1 MANHTIADN
10 KMPDNGIYLIS
21 KRETI
26 VVSTVRQIPRFCVFL
41 SSLTWF
47 LVLKSAIWSWADGIV
62 GDDTI
67 ENPVSDS
74 RMSLYFHLS
83 SRLGS

>member
-1 MANHTIADN
+1 MI
-10 KMPDNGIYLIS
+10 
-21 KRETI
+21 KRGTI
-26 VVSTVRQIPRFCVFL
+26 VVSMITQIPRFCVFL
-41 SSLTWF
+41 PSLTWF

-74 RMSLYFHLS
+74 RVSLFFHLN
-83 SRLGS
+83 SRLGN

>member
-1 MANHTIADN
+1 M
-10 KMPDNGIYLIS
+10 L
-21 KRETI
+21 
-26 VVSTVRQIPRFCVFL
+26 L

-74 RMSLYFHLS
+74 RVSLYFHLS
-83 SRLGS
+83 SRLGN